1 VIKSEKQPKV
11 SRFHNQ
17 YNGESGRTMGEVR
30 TTKMITQTSQEDSP
44 QNSITDTIALKVR
57 THDDSDKSNKRLDT
71 PEYYGDSDR
80 DKISGIEASQKS
92 SVYMNVPLVNTQ
104 KGLTGD
110 RIPYGQSGA
119 TNDPGRISSKV
130 SSANNQSNA

>member
-1 VIKSEKQPKV
+1 MIKSENKPKV
-11 SRFHNQ
+11 SLFHNH

-44 QNSITDTIALKVR
+44 QNSITDTIAVKVQ
-57 THDDSDKSNKRLDT
+57 TDDDSDKSNKRLDM
-71 PEYYGDSDR
+71 PEYYDDSDR

-104 KGLTGD
+104 KRLTGD
-110 RIPYGQSGA
+110 QIPYGQSGA